1 MANALACAAANA
13 SLDLFEREPRLDQV
27 AQIARALARGL
38 EPCRKLPGVKDVRV
52 AGAIGVV
59 ELDRIENLNALRQR
73 FIAEG
78 VFIRPFGSV
87 VYLTPAFT
95 IAEDELTKLTEA
107 LAAVLG
113 EVLLGRRG

>member
-1 MANALACAAANA
+1 M
-13 SLDLFEREPRLDQV
+13 
-27 AQIARALARGL
+27 
-38 EPCRKLPGVKDVRV
+38 RV

-95 IAEDELTKLTEA
+95 IAPDELARLTAAINRVVAE
-107 LAAVLG
+107 LAG
-113 EVLLGRRG
+113 G